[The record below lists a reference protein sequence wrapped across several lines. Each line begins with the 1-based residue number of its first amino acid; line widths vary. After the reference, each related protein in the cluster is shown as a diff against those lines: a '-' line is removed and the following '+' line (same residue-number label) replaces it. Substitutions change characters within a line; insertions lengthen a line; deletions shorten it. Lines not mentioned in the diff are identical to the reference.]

1 MSDLA
6 ALNDA
11 LDAAFGP
18 GHIVAG
24 RVLQR
29 SVQAIVAEAMDA
41 EAPVIVKRFLG
52 PDAAS
57 RTDRLREAH
66 DSIAPHMA
74 SGPFRLAELL
84 RVAPHHGLAVM
95 APAPGQRMDT
105 VLAQADAA
113 ERRAVVDLAGGWLG
127 AFAAPRLRRGLVNL
141 HPFIRRRKDHQ
152 PPDLNPADRALTGEV
167 LAGLRLAARSLAYA
181 PIAQSGV
188 HGDLTPYNL
197 HLVPAS
203 DDGIDV
209 WGFDLQP
216 VRIRPVAQD
225 AAQFLVVAG
234 LRLPPDGHGPRR
246 DGLPSADVAQMLK
259 ACPEVSDPVL
269 RFFIGDR
276 LLRALHD
283 AAPHPDRAA
292 AARTA
297 LRHWLEGAA

>member
-6 ALNDA
+6 ALNAA
-11 LDAAFGP
+11 LDAAFGQ
-18 GHIVAG
+18 GRIVAG
-24 RVLQR
+24 RVLQH
-29 SVQAIVAEAMDA
+29 SGQAIVAEAMDA
-41 EAPVIVKRFLG
+41 DTPVIVKRFLG
-52 PDAAS
+52 PDADIRA
-57 RTDRLREAH
+57 DRLREAH

-74 SGPFRLAELL
+74 SGAFRVAELL
-84 RVAPHHGLAVM
+84 RVAPRHGLAVM
-95 APAPGQRMDT
+95 APAPGQRMDQ
-105 VLAQADAA
+105 VLAQVDAK
-113 ERRAVVDLAGGWLG
+113 ERQAAVDLAGGWLS

-141 HPFIRRRKDHQ
+141 HPFIRRRKEHQ

-167 LAGLRLAARSLAYA
+167 LAGLRLAARSLAYG

-188 HGDLTPYNL
+188 HGDLTPFNL
-197 HLVPAS
+197 HLGPAQ
-203 DDGIDV
+203 DGGVEV

-216 VRIRPVAQD
+216 VRIRPIAQD

-234 LRLPPDGHGPRR
+234 LRLPPADPVPRR
-246 DGLPSADVAQMLK
+246 HGLPLADVAQMLK
-259 ACPEVSDPVL
+259 ACPDLADPVL

-283 AAPHPDRAA
+283 AAPHPDRAT